1 MTGIHRHDGSP
12 HVIEIEEGFVHS
24 RIDRSSCS
32 QLLSSPF
39 GAPLIEMIE
48 TQSPETGEHNAA
60 LCDFVRDPTNCES

>member
-1 MTGIHRHDGSP
+1 MIGGSAALRGSNDRA
-12 HVIEIEEGFVHS
+12 HVIEIEESFVHS

-48 TQSPETGEHNAA
+48 TPLTGDRRA
-60 LCDFVRDPTNCES
+60 